1 MDARSGTKS
10 DSSTKAGSSWSALW
24 RTDDWLSVWTGFLIL
39 GVFIAGFALKL
50 PDWRW
55 STGAEFG
62 RKTAGWASQIQ
73 ALAREAES
81 GGLASVHASSSQLS
95 TALGSGNRASIQN
108 AAASLQKV
116 AKDTPAGDVKA
127 KVEKLAG
134 EIRGAAG
141 LTVGRVF
148 SWENLRGYLVI
159 LIAFWII
166 GTLLAALLRE
176 KLLGFVAGFPILF
189 VLTALS
195 SFIAGNETVAYYGVE
210 QVFWALFIGLFISNV
225 LGVPGWLK
233 AAAKTE
239 LYIKTGLVLLGAEVL
254 IGTILRAGGL
264 GMIQAVLVITPVWYV
279 CYWLAKKFGLDKE
292 FGAILATG
300 VSVCGVSAAIAAGG
314 ALKGDPKKVSH
325 TVSLVLL
332 MAIPMLILEPII
344 ARLVQMPLRVTGAWI
359 GGTIDTTAAVVAAGS
374 IAGDKAREIAVVVK
388 FAQNALI
395 GVIAFLLAVWSAVW
409 KKNSTNGSLKGA
421 PGDRPKISEIWV
433 RFPKFVLGFI
443 AASLVF
449 SLLLPELRATGITRI
464 TKDLRG
470 LWFSLAFLSIGIET
484 RFKDLFAMGRGK
496 PALTFVC
503 AQLFNIVWTLA
514 LAYLLYSGVI
524 FRVPSF

>member
-1 MDARSGTKS
+1 M
-10 DSSTKAGSSWSALW
+10 
-24 RTDDWLSVWTGFLIL
+24 
-39 GVFIAGFALKL
+39 
-50 PDWRW
+50 
-55 STGAEFG
+55 
-62 RKTAGWASQIQ
+62 
-73 ALAREAES
+73 
-81 GGLASVHASSSQLS
+81 
-95 TALGSGNRASIQN
+95 
-108 AAASLQKV
+108 
-116 AKDTPAGDVKA
+116 
-127 KVEKLAG
+127 
-134 EIRGAAG
+134 
-141 LTVGRVF
+141 
-148 SWENLRGYLVI
+148 
-159 LIAFWII
+159 
-166 GTLLAALLRE
+166 
-176 KLLGFVAGFPILF
+176 
-189 VLTALS
+189 
-195 SFIAGNETVAYYGVE
+195 AYYGVE

-264 GMIQAVLVITPVWYV
+264 GMIQAVLVIAPVWYV
-279 CYWLAKKFGLDKE
+279 CYWLAKKFGLDRE

-325 TVSLVLL
+325 TVSLILL

-344 ARLVQMPLRVTGAWI
+344 ARAIRMPLRVAGAWI

-374 IAGDKAREIAVVVK
+374 IAGEKAREIAVVVK

-395 GVIAFLLAVWSAVW
+395 GLIAFLLALWSAVW
-409 KKNSTNGSLKGA
+409 KKDSPKGS
-421 PGDRPKISEIWV
+421 PGERPKVSEIWV

-449 SLLLPELRATGITRI
+449 SLLLPEGTATGITRI

-470 LWFSLAFLSIGIET
+470 IWFSLAFLSIGIET

-503 AQLFNIVWTLA
+503 AQVFNIFWTLG

-524 FRVPSF
+524 FRAPAF

>member
-1 MDARSGTKS
+1 MDARSGTR
-10 DSSTKAGSSWSALW
+10 TGTAWSALW

-39 GVFIAGFALKL
+39 GVFIAGFSLRL

-55 STGAEFG
+55 TTGAEFG
-62 RKTAGWASQIQ
+62 RKTAGWTSKVQS
-73 ALAREAES
+73 LGNEAES
-81 GGLASVHASSSQLS
+81 GGAASLKEQSSLLAM
-95 TALGSGNRASIQN
+95 ALGAGDRRSILD
-108 AAASLQKV
+108 AATSLQKV
-116 AKDTPAGDVKA
+116 AKDAPAGDVKA
-127 KVEKLAG
+127 KAEKLSG

-148 SWENLRGYLVI
+148 TWGNLKGCVAI

-166 GTLLAALLRE
+166 GTLLSALLGE
-176 KLLGFVAGFPILF
+176 KFLGFLAGFPILF
-189 VLTALS
+189 ILTALS
-195 SFIAGNETVAYYGVE
+195 SFIAGNETVAYYGIE
-210 QVFWALFIGLFISNV
+210 QVFWALFLGLFISNV

-254 IGTILRAGGL
+254 IGTILRTGAL
-264 GMIQAVLVITPVWYV
+264 GMIQAVLVIAPVWYV
-279 CYWLAKKFGLDKE
+279 CYWLAKKIGLDRE

-325 TVSLVLL
+325 AVSLILL
-332 MAIPMLILEPII
+332 MAIPMLILEPIV
-344 ARLVQMPLRVTGAWI
+344 ARAVRMPLRVAGAWI

-374 IAGDKAREIAVVVK
+374 IAGDKAREVAVVVK

-395 GVIAFLLAVWSAVW
+395 GLIAFLLAVWSAVW
-409 KKNSTNGSLKGA
+409 KKGSPKGS
-421 PGDRPKISEIWV
+421 PDERPRVSEIWV

-449 SLLLPELRATGITRI
+449 SLLLTEGTATSITRI

-470 LWFSLAFLSIGIET
+470 IWFSLAFLSIGIET

-496 PALTFVC
+496 PALAFVG

-514 LAYLLYSGVI
+514 LAYILYSGGI
-524 FRVPSF
+524 FPAPAI